1 MPTNDSYAAKIIADA
16 EALLGKV
23 QRDLEEGA
31 EFYRANNINPDKVLP
46 ALEGYLDGKTRQDLQ
61 AAIQEDQAAIQR
73 EVDEGMARLN
83 FAAPSGANAP
93 KKPRTMV

>member
-23 QRDLEEGA
+23 QRDLDDAA
-31 EFYRANNINPDKVLP
+31 EFYRTSNIDPAKVLP
-46 ALEGYLDGKTRQDLQ
+46 ALEPHMTANEKLALKRALD
-61 AAIQEDQAAIQR
+61 EDEAAIQR

-83 FAAPSGANAP
+83 FATPSSGSAP
-93 KKPRTMV
+93 KKPRSMV